1 MRHTRFGTPSVAIVI
16 AALIALLVIPGSAFA
31 QEAEPVESAE
41 SMASAEPA
49 EEAASPKTARVR
61 FLHGSLHGP
70 IDAYVGGE
78 LMLEELEF
86 GQISDYMDVPAGE
99 QLLEVVGQGMRLD
112 EARGMY
118 GTGVFPNIAE
128 ATQKL
133 KAGATYTAVVNL
145 SDASG
150 TEFLI
155 LKDKP
160 KPAAGKAMVRVVGG
174 ICEACGQ
181 LDYAVEGSRKMLA
194 ENLHYDD
201 DRYAGKYLKMKP
213 GELDVILRVHG
224 NKKPAADFEPVV
236 LEPGTS
242 NSLYVVGRLDNR
254 TVTLVPAV
262 DAALSSARFMN
273 ASRVPPVL
281 DVYVDGKKVAKRLGP
296 GQAAPK
302 ASNLLSGNHL
312 VQVVEVGKK
321 PVDGTLAEATMS
333 FPAGAVAVEVG
344 AGESI
349 EAVSAPT
356 GVVAKAKTPQ
366 IRFAHVDPE
375 IPAVNIEIEGL
386 DPVEGLA
393 VGEWTDYLTLPGDSS
408 YLWIRPADDPNGIY
422 HEMPLDLGPGNY
434 TAYLGGSAAIPTVEF
449 VIVKDKAARKKD

>member
-1 MRHTRFGTPSVAIVI
+1 MRRTRFGTPSVAIVI
-16 AALIALLVIPGSAFA
+16 AALVALLVIPGSAFA
-31 QEAEPVESAE
+31 QEAESVESTE
-41 SMASAEPA
+41 PMASAEPA
-49 EEAASPKTARVR
+49 EEAAPVETAKVR

-70 IDAYVGGE
+70 IDAYVGGD
-78 LMLEELEF
+78 LMLEGLEF
-86 GQISDYMDVPAGE
+86 GQISDYMDVPVGG
-99 QLLEVVGQGMRLD
+99 QLLEVVGQGMTLD

-128 ATQKL
+128 ATQTL
-133 KAGATYTAVVNL
+133 KADAAYTVVVNL

-160 KPAAGKAMVRVVGG
+160 KPAAGKAMLRVVGG

-181 LDYAVEGSRKMLA
+181 LDYAIEGSRKMLA
-194 ENLHYDD
+194 QNLHYDD
-201 DRYAGKYLKMKP
+201 DRFAGKYLKLKP
-213 GELDVILRVHG
+213 GELDVSLRVHG

-242 NSLYVVGRLDNR
+242 NSLYVVGRLDNG

-273 ASRVPPVL
+273 ASRQPPVL

-296 GQAAPK
+296 GQPAPK
-302 ASNLLSGNHL
+302 ASSLLSGEHL
-312 VQVVEVGKK
+312 VQIVEVGKK
-321 PVDGTLAEATMS
+321 PADGTLAEATVD
-333 FPAGAVAVEVG
+333 FLPGATAVEVG

-349 EAVSAPT
+349 EAMSAPAS
-356 GVVAKAKTPQ
+356 VAAKAKTPQ
-366 IRFAHVDPE
+366 IRFAHIDPE

-393 VGEWTDYLTLPGDSS
+393 AGEWTDYITLPGDSS

-422 HEMPLDLGPGNY
+422 HEMPLDLGPGNS
-434 TAYLGGSAAIPTVEF
+434 TAYLGGSAAIPTVDF
-449 VIVKDKAARKKD
+449 VIVKDKAAKKKN